1 MDGLAYIRVFVSI
14 LRYIF
19 KEETVEYIRV
29 FVSILRYIFKEETV
43 EYVLALVDEMLSANP
58 KRARLFYDKSLA
70 DEDTLL
76 WNGNWFIQEKS
87 CKILSFIVSGRP
99 KSQDGATANGALKLK
114 KEITTIHDV
123 LKGLVEW
130 LFAHVCPSLLFAL
143 TSYFISLARGY
154 GKGKAKSYKGLG
166 YFLFGLSF
174 PSMQL

>member
-1 MDGLAYIRVFVSI
+1 MDGLA
-14 LRYIF
+14 
-19 KEETVEYIRV
+19 YIRV

-70 DEDTLL
+70 DEDTYEPFIRLF
-76 WNGNWFIQEKS
+76 WKGNWFIQEKS

-99 KSQDGATANGALKLK
+99 KSQDGAIANGALKLK

-130 LFAHVCPSLLFAL
+130 LSA
-143 TSYFISLARGY
+143 
-154 GKGKAKSYKGLG
+154 
-166 YFLFGLSF
+166 
-174 PSMQL
+174 QL